1 MNSPVEEIKNR
12 LSVEEVIG
20 SYIELKS
27 HGKTLKALC
36 PFHQEKTPSFVVSP
50 ERQSFYCFG
59 CNRGG
64 DIFTFVE
71 EFEGV
76 DFKGALK
83 ILSEKAGIDVKLYAN
98 DPEAKERI
106 EILHEILDEAS
117 KAYRDSY
124 LSSEIAQE
132 YIQNR
137 GITAKI
143 SESFNIGFAP
153 DSWSFIHDKLIKKG
167 FKAKDLEAAG
177 LLIEKKNGGY
187 YDRFRNRVMFPINDS
202 SGRVVGFSGRTLS
215 KDEKT
220 AKYINTPETEVFKKR
235 DILFGIDKAKLS
247 IRKLGFAIL
256 VEGQMDLVLSHQVGF
271 RNTVATSGT
280 ALRGQEEGK
289 AGVSNLEL
297 VKRISKNLVIA
308 FDSDKAGKEAA
319 VKNATLALSLGM
331 DVKIAELPD
340 DKDPADMILDDK
352 EKWKAII
359 KNSKDL
365 IQFQIDEINQ
375 KAKSKKDIL
384 KRIRDE
390 VFSTIAVVPSSIEK
404 EYYLNSVSE
413 VLGMRSETV
422 FEEFESFINRTQ
434 RPKAQNETKV
444 ESDSKEDS
452 KWNNKLFIAAKI
464 DVYNKKELALNGDQ
478 KNEIGQ
484 GLSRSFEEIF
494 EENPEDSLNSADI
507 KEKEKY
513 LFESEAGFKSLQSLQ
528 KDVEYLLNRIK
539 IQSLEREARIILQKI
554 KEAENEGDKSKA
566 STSLEE
572 YEAVSKKLQ
581 SLKDNV

>member
-215 KDEKT
+215 GDEKT

-444 ESDSKEDS
+444 ESDSKEDL

-464 DVYNKKELALNGDQ
+464 DVYNKKELALNDDQ

-494 EENPEDSLNSADI
+494 EESPEDSLNSADI